1 MPNLKSVHYQQSG
14 LSSLENFV
22 KAYQEVTVYQMQRVR
37 DAVLNQ
43 RSFMNGLLD
52 VFIDIKQDVQTREF
66 KKLKSQDTARL
77 SYSTL
82 IKNNKTALV
91 FLSLDTRFAG
101 NSTRQVF
108 NLFREHLE
116 KYPIGDVIIV
126 GALGERLFRSAFPQH
141 TNYKMYELKESI
153 MEQEV
158 STLINDLLEYQNV
171 EIFTSYF
178 ESLIQQRPVKL
189 NVTAAIPIEN
199 QKLLI
204 ERQKRH
210 FLFEPTGEKILN
222 FFEVQ
227 IFSGLLKQT
236 IEETRL
242 ATLGNR
248 ITTLEN
254 TYDSLERQLIVLAKV
269 AKKVRR
275 KEMNKKQRQRLAG
288 ISLWT

>member
-1 MPNLKSVHYQQSG
+1 MANLKNVRTQQSG

-37 DAVLNQ
+37 DAVLSQ

-52 VFIDIKQDVQTREF
+52 VFVDIKQAVEAEEF
-66 KKLKSQDTARL
+66 KRLRKTGATRL

-82 IKNNKTALV
+82 SKNGRSGRVL
-91 FLSLDTRFAG
+91 LSLDTRFAG

-108 NLFREHLE
+108 ELFRAHVE
-116 KYPIGDVIIV
+116 KYPEGDIIIV
-126 GALGERLFRSAFPQH
+126 GALGERLFRNAFPGLKIH
-141 TNYKMYELKESI
+141 KFYEFKEGAVEEEINSF
-153 MEQEV
+153 V
-158 STLINDLLEYQNV
+158 NDLLEYENV
-171 EIFTSYF
+171 DIFTSYF

-189 NVTAAIPIEN
+189 NVTAAIPVDDPN
-199 QKLLI
+199 LLT
-204 ERQKRH
+204 ERKQRR
-210 FLFEPTGEKILN
+210 FLFEPTGDKILN

-227 IFSGLLKQT
+227 IFSSLLRQT
-236 IEETRL
+236 IEETKL

-254 TYDSLERQLIVLAKV
+254 TYDSLEQQLTVLAKV
-269 AKKVRR
+269 AKKAKR

>member
-1 MPNLKSVHYQQSG
+1 MANLKNVRSQQSG

-37 DAVLNQ
+37 DVVLSQ

-52 VFIDIKQDVQTREF
+52 VFVDIKQAVEADEF
-66 KKLKSQDTARL
+66 KKIKKTGATQLT
-77 SYSTL
+77 YSTL
-82 IKNNKTALV
+82 TKNNRSAKV

-101 NSTRQVF
+101 SSTRQVF
-108 NLFREHLE
+108 DLFRLNVE
-116 KYPIGDVIIV
+116 KFPEGDIIIV
-126 GALGERLFRSAFPQH
+126 GALGERLFRAAFPGL
-141 TNYKMYELKESI
+141 KMHKFYEFKENALDEEINSL
-153 MEQEV
+153 V
-158 STLINDLLEYQNV
+158 NDLLEYENV
-171 EIFTSYF
+171 DIFTSYF

-189 NVTAAIPIEN
+189 NVTAAIPVDDQN
-199 QKLLI
+199 LLT
-204 ERQKRH
+204 ERKRRR
-210 FLFEPTGEKILN
+210 FLFEPEGEKILN

-227 IFSGLLKQT
+227 IFSGLLRQT

-254 TYDSLERQLIVLAKV
+254 TYDALERQLTILAKA
-269 AKKVRR
+269 AKKAKR